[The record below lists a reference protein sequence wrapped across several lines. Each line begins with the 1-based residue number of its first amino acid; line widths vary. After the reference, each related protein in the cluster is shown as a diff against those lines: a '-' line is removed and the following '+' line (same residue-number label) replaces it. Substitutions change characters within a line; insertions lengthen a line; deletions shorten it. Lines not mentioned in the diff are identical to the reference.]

1 MTQKIFVLPADGIG
15 PEIIAPV
22 KMALNDT
29 LDAILEYV
37 NFRTVDLGGGLST
50 KAFGQILSDRLSLQQ

>member
-1 MTQKIFVLPADGIG
+1 MTQKILVPPGDCIG

-22 KMALNDT
+22 KMALDDT

-37 NFRTVDLGGGLST
+37 NSRTVDLGGGLST
-50 KAFGQILSDRLSLQQ
+50 KALGQILSDRISLEQ